1 MLRKL
6 PWKRIA
12 WIAGGVFLAWIAI
25 EILLAGNGTPPMP
38 SNQSGITLAGGHVQ
52 GNRISTQS
60 WSFDY
65 QKAQMSA
72 DGATGT
78 VDGVRN
84 GIVLKKGKPY
94 AKVAAEHIS
103 LDTNSLNFT
112 ALGKVHVELI
122 KDPQHR
128 SFDTDLVVWTNGTKL
143 LRMDHPSYLHTHDNT
158 VKLEKVTINFDTDQ
172 VHLGGVAG
180 ALELSQ

>member
-1 MLRKL
+1 MHKL
-6 PWKRIA
+6 PWKRVA
-12 WIAGGVFLAWIAI
+12 WIAGAIFLLWVII
-25 EILLAGNGTPPMP
+25 EITVAGNGTPPLP
-38 SNQSGITLAGGHVQ
+38 SNQNGITLAGGHVQ
-52 GNRISTQS
+52 GNRISSRS

-65 QKAQMSA
+65 KKADMSA
-72 DGATGT
+72 DGSTGT

-112 ALGKVHVELI
+112 AIGKVHVELI

-128 SFDTDLVVWTNGTKL
+128 SFDTDLLAWTNGTKL
-143 LRMDHPSYLHTHDNT
+143 LRMDHPSYLHTSGNT
-158 VKLEKVTINFDTDQ
+158 VKLENVTINFDTNQ
-172 VHLGGVAG
+172 VHLGAIAG
-180 ALELSQ
+180 DVEISK